1 MNQSNTVG
9 ELIRRAREGDREA
22 LGDLLDKHRAYLKIL
37 SQRHLDGALA
47 ARVDASDVVQQTLLS
62 VFRNFEQFDG
72 CDDAQFLAWIRK
84 IHERNVQ
91 DVVRDHTRA
100 ARRALGRESPPDEAT
115 VPEPV
120 AASPSQRAML
130 GEAAVRLARA
140 VERLPDDQREAV
152 RLRHL
157 EGRTLAD
164 MARQMERSEQAVAGL
179 VKRGLKNLRKQLD
192 DT

>member
-1 MNQSNTVG
+1 M
-9 ELIRRAREGDREA
+9 
-22 LGDLLDKHRAYLKIL
+22 

-72 CDDAQFLAWIRK
+72 SDSAQFLAWIRK

-91 DVVRDHTRA
+91 DVVRDHTQA
-100 ARRALGRESPPDEAT
+100 ARRALGREQSPPDEAT
-115 VPEPV
+115 LPEPV
-120 AASPSQRAML
+120 AASPSQRAMQ

-164 MARQMERSEQAVAGL
+164 MARQLERSEQAVAGL